1 MITAQ
6 VVYQIAKELSKDE
19 LEKLQL
25 LLQQDIENSYSKAS
39 SKKVKLFTDKEALDY
54 LFKNTFNCK

>member
-1 MITAQ
+1 MISAQ

-19 LEKLQL
+19 MEKLQL
-25 LLQQDIENSYSKAS
+25 LLQQDVDSPYTIT
-39 SKKVKLFTDKEALDY
+39 SKKKIKLFTDKEALDY

>member
-6 VVYQIAKELSKDE
+6 VVYQIAKELPKDE

-25 LLQQDIENSYSKAS
+25 LLQQNVETPYSITP
-39 SKKVKLFTDKEALDY
+39 SKKVKSFTDKEALDY

>member
-25 LLQQDIENSYSKAS
+25 LLQQDVEESYVINT
-39 SKKVKLFTDKEALDY
+39 KKKESLFTDKQALDY
-54 LFKNTFNCK
+54 LFKNTFSCK

>member
-6 VVYQIAKELSKDE
+6 VVYQIAKELPKEE

-25 LLQQDIENSYSKAS
+25 LLQQDVEDSYTITSKQ
-39 SKKVKLFTDKEALDY
+39 KKTLFTDKQALDY

>member
-6 VVYQIAKELSKDE
+6 VVYQIAKELSKEE

-25 LLQQDIENSYSKAS
+25 LLQQDVEDSYTITSN
-39 SKKVKLFTDKEALDY
+39 KKTQLFTDIQALDY

>member
-25 LLQQDIENSYSKAS
+25 LLQLDVETPYSITS

>member
-1 MITAQ
+1 MITAL

-25 LLQQDIENSYSKAS
+25 LLQQDVEDSYTITSN
-39 SKKVKLFTDKEALDY
+39 KKKHLFTDKQALDY

>member
-6 VVYQIAKELSKDE
+6 VVYQIAKELSKEE

-25 LLQQDIENSYSKAS
+25 LLQQEEEDFYTITSKQ
-39 SKKVKLFTDKEALDY
+39 KKTLFTDKQALDY

>member
-19 LEKLQL
+19 MEKLQL
-25 LLQQDIENSYSKAS
+25 LLQQDVESPYTIT
-39 SKKVKLFTDKEALDY
+39 SKKKIKLFTDKEALDY

>member
-25 LLQQDIENSYSKAS
+25 LLQQDVEIIYSITPKQ
-39 SKKVKLFTDKEALDY
+39 KKTLFTDKQALDY

>member
-6 VVYQIAKELSKDE
+6 IVYQIAKELSKDE
-19 LEKLQL
+19 MEKLQL
-25 LLQQDIENSYSKAS
+25 LLQQDVEIPYTIT
-39 SKKVKLFTDKEALDY
+39 SKKMVKLFTDKEALDY

>member
-1 MITAQ
+1 MISAQ
-6 VVYQIAKELSKDE
+6 IVYQIAKELSKDE

-25 LLQQDIENSYSKAS
+25 LLQQNVDSPYTIT
-39 SKKVKLFTDKEALDY
+39 SKKKIKLITDKEALDY